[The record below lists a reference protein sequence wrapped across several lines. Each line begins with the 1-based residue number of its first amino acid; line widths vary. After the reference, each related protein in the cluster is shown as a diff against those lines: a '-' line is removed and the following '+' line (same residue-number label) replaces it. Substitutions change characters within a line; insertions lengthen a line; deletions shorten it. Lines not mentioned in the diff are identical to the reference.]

1 MAIVVEDGTG
11 LEDANSYAS
20 YADWTAYWA
29 DRGGAPAGVQA
40 DVEAALVK
48 GADYLG
54 LKYRWRGYR
63 LTSAQALDWPRMYV
77 YRETYAGGCEL
88 IEGVPVEVVRANI
101 ELAKRALAGE
111 LTPDP
116 TVDATGQVVT
126 SKRDKVGPIE
136 TERTFSGA
144 SSATFVKPFPQVD
157 RMVRDLV
164 LSEGGRVYRA

>member
-1 MAIVVEDGTG
+1 LFVVEDGTG

-40 DVEAALVK
+40 VVEAALVN

-54 LKYRWRGYR
+54 IRYRWKGVR
-63 LTSAQALDWPRMYV
+63 LTLEQALEWPRAYV
-77 YRETYAGGCEL
+77 YRESFAGCAP
-88 IEGVPVEVVRANI
+88 IEGVPVEVVQANI
-101 ELAKRALAGE
+101 ELAKRALSGE
-111 LTPDP
+111 LAPDP

-136 TERTFSGA
+136 TERVFSGA

-157 RMVRDLV
+157 RIVRKLV
-164 LSEGGRVYRA
+164 EPEGGRVFRA